1 MIFNLEKNNN
11 RNLADIGDLKAYF
24 LKSMLTCKGLSKK
37 TIAAV
42 IAVLDYLETVF
53 GAKQPKSGTVYPLI
67 IQDVFINKEIKRIL
81 KKNAKLDKKKSD
93 QVDLD
98 EDANTLYP
106 QFTEDQLNQLQE
118 LISSQN
124 EALKM
129 TFEEAVKKISI
140 NVVAEPPKA
149 QKEPKTNKSQSST
162 AKE

>member
-24 LKSMLTCKGLSKK
+24 LKSMITCKGLNKK

-42 IAVLDYLETVF
+42 IAVLDYLENVF
-53 GAKQPKSGTVYPLI
+53 GSRQPKSGTVYPI
-67 IQDVFINKEIKRIL
+67 AIQDVFLNKEIKRIL
-81 KKNAKLDKKKSD
+81 KKNSKLDKKKSD

-98 EDANTLYP
+98 EDASIQYP
-106 QFTEDQLNQLQE
+106 HFTDEQIQQLQE
-118 LISSQN
+118 LITNQN
-124 EALKM
+124 NDLKI

-140 NVVAEPPKA
+140 NVVTEPPKA
-149 QKEPKTNKSQSST
+149 QKEPKTNKSQAS